1 MGHPAAI
8 SGTHVGLYR
17 GDVKEGLDPPAR
29 GWLRVS
35 VPTVRNGELGWAERS
50 VDRPGAVDALAA
62 GTTVWVQFEDG
73 DTEHPVVV
81 GCVPGLEQ

>member
-1 MGHPAAI
+1 M
-8 SGTHVGLYR
+8 SGTHFGLYR
-17 GDVKEGLDPPAR
+17 GVVKEGVDPAAR
-29 GWLRVS
+29 GRLRVS
-35 VPTVRNGELGWAERS
+35 VPTVLGGEIGWAERS

-73 DTEHPVVV
+73 DTDHPVVV